1 MSFVIYF
8 ISTVFLAKII
18 DLKFFKKKN
27 IYLPLFILFSLHA
40 YLLFLNLTI
49 INLYQPSIAAIII
62 IINII
67 LISIFLKKNKID
79 YRSEFKNLLLG
90 QNFIIFIFLLSIFF
104 YLSLQLE
111 LSKFDELSSYGLY
124 SKYIYYFRQ
133 LPNIE
138 IESSKANISS
148 LNLLSFFSV
157 LILDLF
163 NNYSES
169 YLIFSFNFLSLI
181 LAFSIIQI
189 LNIKDLFKTILL
201 LIFFYSLSYILL
213 SGFDRIYLETILGL
227 LSLNIFFLVYQ
238 HLKYNDKVKFF
249 SILILLCIL
258 ILIKKNSVLLVLG
271 LSGFLCSVLLFR
283 KRIIQGLLIILI
295 PFLLLNTSN
304 NLSKFKYTL
313 KLFSNENEKG
323 KINIFSYEKA
333 EYNNSTYGAS
343 IAKYFTELESYR
355 IEFDYNKDV
364 DISKKIIKNHI
375 HNSISNGIYHY
386 YLLDNLEEISNF
398 IFKKKINYIPRIPF
412 NVYIWS
418 IIIIFLYYSNF
429 KNPFLIAYYFLY
441 LITYYIFLIYWGFKY
456 SLIDYKNLLLQVSW
470 ERHLGLII
478 FTMFSFLFLLKFNS
492 YNNKKIMLVVII
504 LSLTMPLRSVRAFVG
519 LKYINNDNYYHKIN
533 KQKKKWE
540 NFSSIL
546 DKKLENK
553 SYIITT
559 KIFNDPLDYHLLNYY
574 SINHNIHDYN
584 RAKLDMLFLKV
595 FENKKNVYLI
605 TTKENLCITSTTIID
620 NLMLHKISKPEQL
633 KIFFNCYDKNFD

>member
-1 MSFVIYF
+1 MTFVIYF
-8 ISTVFLAKII
+8 ISTVFLAKIF

-40 YLLFLNLTI
+40 FLLFLNLTI
-49 INLYQPSIAAIII
+49 INLYQTSIAAIII

-79 YRSEFKNLLLG
+79 YRSEIKNLLLG

-104 YLSLQLE
+104 YLSLNLE
-111 LSKFDELSSYGLY
+111 LSKFDELSSYGIY
-124 SKYIYYFRQ
+124 SKYIYYFRE

-169 YLIFSFNFLSLI
+169 YLIFSFNFLSII
-181 LAFSIIQI
+181 LVFSIIQI

-227 LSLNIFFLVYQ
+227 LLLNIFFVVYQ
-238 HLKYNDKVKFF
+238 YLKYNENVNFF
-249 SILILLCIL
+249 TIIILLCIL
-258 ILIKKNSVLLVLG
+258 ILIKKNSLLLFLG
-271 LSGFLCSVLLFR
+271 LCGFLFIVLLF
-283 KRIIQGLLIILI
+283 KKKIIHSLLIILT
-295 PFLLLNTSN
+295 PLLLLHFSN

-313 KLFSNENEKG
+313 NINKNELVSYKG
-323 KINIFSYEKA
+323 TKHANSITGNSTA
-333 EYNNSTYGAS
+333 EY
-343 IAKYFTELESYR
+343 FTKSDSYQ
-355 IEFDYNKDV
+355 IEFDIIKNI
-364 DISKKIIKNHI
+364 DISKKIITNHL
-375 HNSISNGIYHY
+375 HNSINNGVYHY
-386 YLLDNLEEISNF
+386 YLFNNLKKISEF
-398 IFKKKINYIPRIPF
+398 IFKKEINYIPKLPF
-412 NVYIWS
+412 NIYVWS
-418 IIIIFLYYSNF
+418 IIIIFLYYTNF
-429 KNPFLIAYYFLY
+429 KYPFLIIYFFLY
-441 LITYYIFLIYWGFKY
+441 LITYYIFLIYWGFKF
-456 SLIDYKNLLLQVSW
+456 SLIDFKNLLLQVSW

-478 FTMFSFLFLLKFNS
+478 FPMFSFLFLFKFNS
-492 YNNKKIMLVVII
+492 YNNKKIMLIIII
-504 LSLTMPLRSVRAFVG
+504 LSLTMPLRSVRAFVE
-519 LKYINNDNYYHKIN
+519 LKYLNNDNYYYKIN

-553 SYIITT
+553 SLIITT
-559 KIFNDPLDYHLLNYY
+559 KIFTDPLDYHLLNYY
-574 SINHNIHDYN
+574 SINHNIHQYYKNDAQLN
-584 RAKLDMLFLKV
+584 LLILDV
-595 FENKKNVYLI
+595 YKKKKDIVLI

-620 NLMLHKISKPEQL
+620 NLLIHKISKPEQL
-633 KIFFNCYDKNFD
+633 KIFFECYDKNFG

>member
-79 YRSEFKNLLLG
+79 YRSEIKNLLLG

-138 IESSKANISS
+138 IESSKVNISS

-238 HLKYNDKVKFF
+238 HLKYNEKVKFF

-258 ILIKKNSVLLVLG
+258 ILIKKNALLLVLG

-283 KRIIQGLLIILI
+283 KRIIQCLLIILI

-313 KLFSNENEKG
+313 KLFSNEKSKN
-323 KINIFSYEKA
+323 NIFSYEKT
-333 EYNNSTYGAS
+333 EYNKSIHGGS
-343 IAKYFTELESYR
+343 IAKYFTELESFQ

-386 YLLDNLEEISNF
+386 YLLDNLKEISNF
-398 IFKKKINYIPRIPF
+398 IFKKEINYIPRIPF
-412 NVYIWS
+412 NVYVWS
-418 IIIIFLYYSNF
+418 LIIIFLYYSNF
-429 KNPFLIAYYFLY
+429 KKPFLIAYYFLY
-441 LITYYIFLIYWGFKY
+441 LITYYIFLIYWGFKH